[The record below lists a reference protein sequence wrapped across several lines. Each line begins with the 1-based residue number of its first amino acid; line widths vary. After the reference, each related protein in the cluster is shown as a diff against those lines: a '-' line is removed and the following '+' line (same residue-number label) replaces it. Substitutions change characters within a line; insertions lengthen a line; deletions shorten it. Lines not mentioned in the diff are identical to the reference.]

1 MLEKYN
7 ITDTTKCLYICGTM
21 YYCVVFLRY
30 IMFMYAIHVLYSLI
44 CTLYVKQR
52 F

>member
-30 IMFMYAIHVLYSLI
+30 IMFMYAIYVLYSLI
-44 CTLYVKQR
+44 CTLYVKQ
-52 F
+52 